1 MAKLNNGLKS
11 NVESGSSRV
20 QEKLRTS
27 STGAITAYSSEFTY
41 DENKKRNRSLLA
53 KLLYKK
59 YCVMSVN
66 ATFIEQYYKSS
77 DAELIE
83 HAYFVASAIVGD
95 DNGALESSLVALGEE
110 FDQNCI
116 LSIPF
121 GGAAKLI
128 GITSG
133 EYVNPC
139 NEAENSLHV
148 GSKGKSIEFV
158 NGLRNGLFVTR
169 DIAPPDTINGMWGI
183 SLCANKPWLQI
194 N

>member
-1 MAKLNNGLKS
+1 M
-11 NVESGSSRV
+11 
-20 QEKLRTS
+20 QEKLGTC
-27 STGAITAYSSEFTY
+27 STGAITAYSPEFTY

-66 ATFIEQYYKSS
+66 ATFIEQFYKSS

-95 DNGALESSLVALGEE
+95 DNGALESSLIALGEE

-128 GITSG
+128 GISSG
-133 EYVNPC
+133 EDVNP
-139 NEAENSLHV
+139 SLETDSPVHL
-148 GSKGKSIEFV
+148 GSERKSIAFV
-158 NGLRNGLFVTR
+158 NGLRNGLVVTK
-169 DIAPPDTINGMWGI
+169 DIAPPNTINGMWGI
-183 SLCANKPWLQI
+183 SICAKKSWRQS
-194 N
+194 